1 MGTRN
6 GGLKELVGEGVA
18 WLILDRPQQL
28 NAFDVSDYRDLRVAL
43 ERSSADSSIRAIVIT
58 GNGRAFSAG
67 AHRSLL
73 DGTASPSQR
82 QLAATEFDAML
93 NVIGRC
99 EKPLIAAVNGLAVGI
114 GCTILLYCD
123 LVVMNESAR
132 LRLPF
137 TALGIVP
144 EAGSSALLPA
154 RARWPDTVW
163 AMLSSEWI
171 DAQAALDMGIAW
183 RVVPDAELTATAANA
198 ASTIAALDPAAVSAT
213 KRLLTAG
220 RADTARA
227 AIDREL
233 TEMAALFGRG
243 QGDRH

>member
-1 MGTRN
+1 MGN
-6 GGLKELVGEGVA
+6 GGLQVVVDEGVA
-18 WLILDRPQQL
+18 WLILDRPEQL
-28 NAFDVSDYRDLRVAL
+28 NAFDGGDYRDLRVAL
-43 ERSSADSSIRAIVIT
+43 ERSSADSSIRAIVLT

-73 DGTASPSQR
+73 DGSASPSQL
-82 QLAATEFDAML
+82 QLASTEFNEML
-93 NVIGRC
+93 DVLGRFD
-99 EKPLIAAVNGLAVGI
+99 KPLIAAVNGVAVGI
-114 GCTILLYCD
+114 GCTVLLYCD
-123 LVVMNESAR
+123 LVVMNETAR

-144 EAGSSALLPA
+144 EAGSSVLLPA
-154 RARWPDTVW
+154 RARWPDAVW

-171 DAQAALDMGIAW
+171 DAQKAYDMGIAW
-183 RVVPDAELTATAANA
+183 RVVPDSKLAATAAEA
-198 ASTIAALDPAAVSAT
+198 ASAIAALDPAAVSAT

-233 TEMAALFGRG
+233 AEMAALFGRG
-243 QGDRH
+243 ETNPH